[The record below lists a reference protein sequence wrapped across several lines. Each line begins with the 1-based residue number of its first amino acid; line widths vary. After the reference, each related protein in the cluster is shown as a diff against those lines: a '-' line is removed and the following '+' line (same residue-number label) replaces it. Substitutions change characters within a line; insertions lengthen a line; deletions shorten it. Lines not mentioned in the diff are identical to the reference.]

1 MNFLALKNQSKR
13 RRASRVRSTIHGS
26 SQRPRLSVH
35 ISNLH
40 VTAQLLDDT
49 TGQSLAYVTTVGQKQ
64 PGKTMTERAAWV
76 GGEIAKKAAKKKVSK
91 VVFDRGNR
99 KYHGRMK
106 ALAETAREGGL
117 EF

>member
-1 MNFLALKNQSKR
+1 MNFLELKTINKQ
-13 RRASRVRSTIHGS
+13 RRARRVRSTIYGDAN
-26 SQRPRLSVH
+26 RPRLSVH

-40 VTAQLLDDT
+40 VTAQLLDDSSDKT
-49 TGQSLAYVTTVGQKQ
+49 LVYVTTVGQKQ
-64 PGKTMTERAAWV
+64 AGRTMTERASWV
-76 GGEIAKKAAKKKVSK
+76 GSEIAKKAAKKKILK

-106 ALAETAREGGL
+106 ALADAARDNGL